1 MLEKVKEKLSMIEVL
16 KDVADNIERIKQSYV
31 SSLDYAVE
39 QLNDENVEKEWLK
52 DSYRR
57 DIEEY
62 QRKISCIEKISDI
75 LLKLI

>member
-1 MLEKVKEKLSMIEVL
+1 MLEKVKEKISMIEVL
-16 KDVADNIERIKQSYV
+16 KDIADQIERIKASYE
-31 SSLDYAVE
+31 SSLNYSVE

-62 QRKISCIEKISDI
+62 QCKISCIEKISDI

>member
-1 MLEKVKEKLSMIEVL
+1 MLEKVKEKISMIEVL

-31 SSLDYAVE
+31 SSLDYSVE
-39 QLNDENVEKEWLK
+39 QLNDENVEQEWLK

-57 DIEEY
+57 DIEEA